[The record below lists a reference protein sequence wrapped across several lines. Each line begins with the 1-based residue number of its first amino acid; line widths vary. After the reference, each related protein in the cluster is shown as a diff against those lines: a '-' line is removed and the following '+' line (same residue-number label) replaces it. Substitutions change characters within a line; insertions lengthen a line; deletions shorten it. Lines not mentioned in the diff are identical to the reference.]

1 MSKASKEIAS
11 EILIAAMQKQEI
23 DKLFL
28 HGLHASE
35 DAHIRVINRL
45 SEAYK
50 TLYNAVDSCGKDE
63 NND

>member
-11 EILIAAMQKQEI
+11 EILVAAMQKQEI

-35 DAHIRVINRL
+35 DAHIHVIKRL
-45 SEAYK
+45 ADAYK
-50 TLYNAVDSCGKDE
+50 TLYEAVDSCGKD
-63 NND
+63 DKG